1 MHLGVFPV
9 DFGVFLGPRNRPF
22 FFQVSTGRAVLVQT
36 ELRKGSLGDFGRISD
51 RQMAPKS
58 LQELPKTANKAP
70 WSFPR
75 LDFWISQLDSGVLG
89 IQNQSLE
96 FQDWTLNFKTELDL
110 TSRLDFQTGL
120 PDWTFGAGLCTSRLI
135 WTRLQHL
142 KRFWGEIP
150 SVAVG
155 EG

>member
-1 MHLGVFPV
+1 
-9 DFGVFLGPRNRPF
+9 
-22 FFQVSTGRAVLVQT
+22 
-36 ELRKGSLGDFGRISD
+36 
-51 RQMAPKS
+51 MAPKS

-120 PDWTFGAGLCTSRLI
+120 SAGPTPPGQRIAKTSDPELR
-135 WTRLQHL
+135 TRLL
-142 KRFWGEIP
+142 
-150 SVAVG
+150 
-155 EG
+155 

>member
-1 MHLGVFPV
+1 
-9 DFGVFLGPRNRPF
+9 
-22 FFQVSTGRAVLVQT
+22 
-36 ELRKGSLGDFGRISD
+36 
-51 RQMAPKS
+51 MAPKS

-135 WTRLQHL
+135 WTRLQHF

-150 SVAVG
+150 SVDFPLLAG
-155 EG
+155 PTPPGGRIDGTRDPELPKPLFSI